1 MWVMKVGGGCL
12 RDAEGIRQLIPVLR
26 VAYHEAPRLLVVS
39 AIGKTTSKLLQI
51 AEAAG
56 RADLGQARSIY
67 ELLRSEHIQIVKELL
82 PEGLAQQLIQY
93 LDEKYWKPL
102 WQRIQALSQLS
113 EEISIATDGI
123 LVYGELISSEIV
135 KAYLEAQGVT
145 LAWIDARRLIVTD
158 GYHPEP
164 SVIFSASQAN
174 VDAQLIPLFRTYKLV
189 LTQGYIASD
198 LRRRSVT
205 LGREGSDY
213 SAALFSNMLNAQ
225 GMIAWKDVGRLYSA
239 DPNLYP
245 DAQPLTE
252 LSYSQA
258 AEMTYYGAQI
268 LHPRTL
274 KPLREKRIPLHVR
287 PYFEPTAEGTLIAEK
302 WVEPLPPIRTQR
314 RELILIEMESIDLS
328 RLSMGDILREMENEG
343 IEPYFIQGG
352 VRTMAFAVKASLE
365 AVERW
370 RTTIPDGWS
379 VQVRQPVTL
388 HTILYPDNSFSLPNG
403 EAIYYQRLPDRIHW
417 IAYEG

>member
-12 RDAEGIRQLIPVLR
+12 RDAAGIRQLPFVLNS
-26 VAYHEAPRLLVVS
+26 AYSDSPRLLVVS
-39 AIGKTTSKLLQI
+39 AIGKTTNRLFQI

-56 RADLGQARSIY
+56 RSDLAQA
-67 ELLRSEHIQIVKELL
+67 EMLLTRLREDHEAIIQELL
-82 PEGLAQQLIQY
+82 PGGSGAQLIQR
-93 LDEKYWKPL
+93 LSERYWTPL
-102 WQRIQALSQLS
+102 WQRVQALVQLS
-113 EEISIATDGI
+113 DEAGYATDAI

-135 KAYLEAQGVT
+135 RAYLEVQGFS
-145 LAWIDARRLIVTD
+145 LAWVDARRLIVTD

-174 VDAQLIPLFRTYKLV
+174 VDAQLVPLFRIHKLV

-213 SAALFSNMLNAQ
+213 SAALFANMLGAQ

-239 DPNLYP
+239 DPNLYQN
-245 DAQPLTE
+245 AQPLTE

-274 KPLREKRIPLHVR
+274 RPLREKRIPLYVR
-287 PYFEPTAEGTLIAEK
+287 PYFDPTGEGTIIAEK
-302 WVEPLPPIRTQR
+302 WVSPLPPIHTQR
-314 RELILIEMESIDLS
+314 RGLTLVEVESTDLS
-328 RLSMGDILREMENEG
+328 PLSLTEMLREMEGEG
-343 IEPYFIQGG
+343 IEAYFVQGG
-352 VRTMAFAVKASLE
+352 VRTAAFAIKGSQE
-365 AVERW
+365 SIERW
-370 RTTIPDGWS
+370 RAVLPTGWDVS
-379 VQVRQPVTL
+379 VRQPVTL
-388 HTILYPDNSFSLPNG
+388 YTVLYPDANFSLPNG
-403 EAIYYQRLPDRIHW
+403 EALYFQQLPDRVHW
-417 IAYEG
+417 LAYEG